1 MSKLIRGVHVDMP
14 TMDIWSNA
22 ANVELRQLF
31 RSAMASLLL
40 LDRAA
45 RPIYVCS
52 PWISDFVVFENR
64 FGEFARLV
72 PKAEERTNIRLSDC
86 LRQLA
91 QTHVVRVISRR
102 TEVTGAFLANPRLAE
117 DGVAAVMADDDLH
130 EKGFLSPIFYFEGSM
145 NITYSGVHINREKLL
160 YHAGSDLDVSRRMSL
175 AYLELDRRW
184 QQLAP

>member
-1 MSKLIRGVHVDMP
+1 MRGGGADMP

-22 ANVELRQLF
+22 ASVELRQLF
-31 RSAMASLLL
+31 RSAMAALLL
-40 LDRAA
+40 LDRPS

-64 FGEFARLV
+64 FGEFGRLV
-72 PKAEERTNIRLSDC
+72 PKAAERSTIRLSDC

-91 QTHVVRVISRR
+91 QVHDVRVISRR
-102 TEVTGAFLANPRLAE
+102 TEVTVAFLANPRLAE
-117 DGVAAVMADDDLH
+117 DGVAAGLADDDLH

-160 YHAGSDLDVSRRMSL
+160 YHAGSDPDVSRRMGQ

-184 QQLAP
+184 QQLVA

>member
-1 MSKLIRGVHVDMP
+1 MP
-14 TMDIWSNA
+14 TLDIWSNA

-40 LDRAA
+40 LDRAT

-64 FGEFARLV
+64 FGEYGRLV
-72 PKAEERTNIRLSDC
+72 PKADERTTIRLSDC

-91 QTHVVRVISRR
+91 QIHEVRVISRR
-102 TEVTGAFLANPRLAE
+102 TEVTIAFLANPRLAE

-160 YHAGSDLDVSRRMSL
+160 YHAGSDSEVSRRMSQ

-184 QQLAP
+184 QQLSA